1 MVRLKEINGNRF
13 DEVKVYK
20 QETEAKRERDEGRA
34 RVGWKPPGRPHEIK

>member
-20 QETEAKRERDEGRA
+20 QETEAKRERETKEEREWDGNHP
-34 RVGWKPPGRPHEIK
+34 VDHTK